1 MVHHLFSRRRDSK
14 PDWPD
19 RVDLPYLTDKEAEAA
34 LCLLRLL
41 VQAGAADVYTQPL
54 PDPVTG
60 RWRWNVW
67 LGEQIKPGG
76 ERIELREWA
85 ARALCIPYRPDG
97 GAA

>member
-1 MVHHLFSRRRDSK
+1 MVHHWISRRRDSK
-14 PDWPD
+14 PDFPE
-19 RVDLPYLTDKEAEAA
+19 RLDLPYLTDSEASAA

-54 PDPVTG
+54 ADRVTG

-67 LGEQIKPGG
+67 LGHQIKPGG
-76 ERIELREWA
+76 ERIELQEWA
-85 ARALCIPYRPDG
+85 ARALRVPYRPEG